1 MSALPRPRCGNPAQ
15 FSQRELPSGAGDG
28 LRWREPAI
36 VARVSLWVTAK
47 NETGPASIGGAQSEP
62 QDSGAAYAP
71 LSTLPPPPSDLAPPD
86 ADQFYADGLRLL
98 ADSGIPFLV
107 AGTFAV
113 NCYTGINRA
122 TKDLDIFCKAG
133 DFPRILLHCKERGLE
148 TAIEDERWLA
158 KVKRDGCFFD
168 VIFSSPSAVI
178 TVTDHW
184 LQESH
189 PAEIYGVPVQLT
201 PPTEMIWSKALLQN
215 RHRYDG
221 ADIAHLILR
230 QHERIDWKRLLTHME
245 QYWEVLLIHLLN
257 FRFIYPSERNTI
269 PRWLMDELLL
279 RTQRQADLP
288 LPQTKVCRG
297 RLFSPDDY
305 RIDISEWGFADVVG
319 PADSSQSGPKA

>member
-1 MSALPRPRCGNPAQ
+1 MAHLCS
-15 FSQRELPSGAGDG
+15 
-28 LRWREPAI
+28 LR
-36 VARVSLWVTAK
+36 VTAK
-47 NETGPASIGGAQSEP
+47 RHTITVNREGSRASARAERPPTAGHA
-62 QDSGAAYAP
+62 
-71 LSTLPPPPSDLAPPD
+71 TLTTTTPPSDLAPPD
-86 ADQFYADGLRLL
+86 ADRFYADSLRILK
-98 ADSGIPFLV
+98 DSQVPFLV

-133 DFPRILLHCKERGLE
+133 DFPRILLHFKQQGFD

-158 KVKRDGCFFD
+158 KVRVGDAFFD

-178 TVTDHW
+178 TVSDYW
-184 LQESH
+184 FKESH

-221 ADIAHLILR
+221 ADIAHIILR
-230 QHERIDWKRLLTHME
+230 QSERIDWKRLLTHME

-257 FRFIYPSERNTI
+257 FRFIYPSERDTI
-269 PRWLMDELLL
+269 PRWLVDELLL
-279 RTQRQADLP
+279 RAKEQADLP
-288 LPQTKVCRG
+288 VPKTKVCRG

-305 RIDISEWGFADVVG
+305 RVDVAEWGFADVVG
-319 PADSSQSGPKA
+319 PADAASAIRKP